1 MDLSGWDLSVMHLD
15 SNFLSFSMLVV
26 CRVDHIVALFFYV
39 FVWIMVS
46 DTLNIYIFALLQCID
61 SIIKNSATLFL
72 VGTLFVQPAC

>member
-46 DTLNIYIFALLQCID
+46 DTLNIYIFALYNVLTQSSID
-61 SIIKNSATLFL
+61 IQK
-72 VGTLFVQPAC
+72 

>member
-46 DTLNIYIFALLQCID
+46 DTLNIYIFALYNVLTQSSID
-61 SIIKNSATLFL
+61 IQKFRY
-72 VGTLFVQPAC
+72 